1 MIISFVEQKENSR
14 GYHHLKFLEKK
25 SVDEVLI
32 RTLHTNSGYNLNYE
46 NLGND
51 NVNKNSRRPCLY
63 PWERVIL
70 TAKGTIN
77 FCPTDWFGK
86 SEVSDY
92 NNNSIKEIW
101 NNNFYNDLRKQHLN
115 NTYNNMFVK
124 IA

>member
-1 MIISFVEQKENSR
+1 MIISFVEQKENS
-14 GYHHLKFLEKK
+14 HEISSFKNFWKK

-32 RTLHTNSGYNLNYE
+32 RTLHTNSGSNLNYE

-86 SEVSDY
+86 SEVV
-92 NNNSIKEIW
+92 IIIII
-101 NNNFYNDLRKQHLN
+101 R
-115 NTYNNMFVK
+115 
-124 IA
+124 